1 MTPTDTTADDRH
13 GEVLASPVLELRDVH
28 LSFAAPGGPIKVLD
42 GLDLTLARHEIVA
55 VAGRSGSGK
64 TTLITLVA
72 GWEPADSGSITVLGA
87 SPGARPPAWADVA
100 LLPQSLGLLDE
111 LTVGENIALPLRL
124 DPAHQAGD
132 IDELMSALGID
143 HLADRLPSEI
153 SLGEQQRAALAR
165 AAMVR
170 PRLLLAD
177 EPISHQNEEWARRS
191 MLLLEGLAESGTSC
205 LLATHNDV
213 AFASAARVLEM
224 RGARLEPLQPLEPS

>member
-1 MTPTDTTADDRH
+1 MSDTDATAA
-13 GEVLASPVLELRDVH
+13 LLELRDVH
-28 LSFAAPGGPIKVLD
+28 LSFASPAGPIKVLD
-42 GLDLTLARHEIVA
+42 GLDLALGPHEIVA

-72 GWEPADSGSITVLGA
+72 GWESADRGSIAVLGE
-87 SPGARPPAWADVA
+87 PPTANPPSWADVA
-100 LLPQSLGLLDE
+100 ILPQALGLLDE
-111 LTVGENIALPLRL
+111 LTVLENISLPLRL
-124 DPAHQAGD
+124 GSSDRAGD
-132 IDELMSALGID
+132 ADELMRALGLD

-165 AAMVR
+165 AAIVR

-191 MLLLEGLAESGTSC
+191 MLILEGLAESGTSC

-224 RGARLEPLQPLEPS
+224 RAGRLVPAHRDG